1 MLLNKHIQLTI
12 ILSSLIFCVSCTRNS
27 TYTNSDLG
35 FGIDYPADWSVWE
48 ATEANT
54 VQFGYQVTVQIETR
68 QFDEDVNMASNND
81 ALALKDLNRMM
92 SVNLA
97 SGTFIEQIT
106 APHIIEMGVHRVAR
120 MLVIAAISRPVLDD
134 GIELLPRKGL
144 LQINIIINDPNNDKA
159 IIFAEDPDGVTDRVI
174 KSFSFLP

>member
-106 APHIIEMGVHRVAR
+106 APHIN
-120 MLVIAAISRPVLDD
+120 LWC
-134 GIELLPRKGL
+134 
-144 LQINIIINDPNNDKA
+144 
-159 IIFAEDPDGVTDRVI
+159 
-174 KSFSFLP
+174 